1 MSYRI
6 VTIPQFDKDLKKLAK
21 KYRSIKQDVAA
32 LARQLENNPII
43 GDEIIKDCYKIRM
56 SIASKG
62 KGKSGG
68 ARVITYVFINHTTVF
83 LLSVYDKSDQAD
95 ISIKELHQL
104 VKEIA

>member
-95 ISIKELHQL
+95 IGIKELHQL

>member
-1 MSYRI
+1 
-6 VTIPQFDKDLKKLAK
+6 
-21 KYRSIKQDVAA
+21 
-32 LARQLENNPII
+32 
-43 GDEIIKDCYKIRM
+43 M

>member
-1 MSYRI
+1 MRLH
-6 VTIPQFDKDLKKLAK
+6 VKKLAK

-43 GDEIIKDCYKIRM
+43 GDEVIKDCYKIRM

-83 LLSVYDKSDQAD
+83 LLSVYDKSDQVD
-95 ISIKELHQL
+95 IGIKELHQL